1 MIVPLQIL
9 THRDPFFSFIFLLA
23 AMATQEIKITINGQS
38 VSERSLCSR
47 IFSGD
52 AGCLVNT
59 LCCPVVMPF
68 HATRIYV
75 FSCGWVYFTWAFD
88 KAFCAIFRLICACC
102 CIFKDNSFPPDAKSI
117 GEWDGLSLEEVNKKI
132 KWVRAT
138 EHFESKFTEEQKKQ
152 GVRVKL
158 FEEGIEAKDVA
169 QGELGNCWLVA
180 ALACMAEYPGLLR
193 GVRTRP
199 HPTPPP
205 AVLRAACVTLV
216 VTALSP
222 PPHRDRCS

>member
-1 MIVPLQIL
+1 
-9 THRDPFFSFIFLLA
+9 
-23 AMATQEIKITINGQS
+23 MATQEIKITINGQS